1 MTSREIKTPSFS
13 TQFGWIILI
22 IVSLLL
28 TFAGLGWTFGLPE
41 MALENISERT
51 TLPPEDFKVGA
62 PSAFDVITLIA
73 RGYGTGYT
81 SLGLMSLLLSIEGF
95 RKRPRWAWN
104 AMWVLAA
111 AYLAIATT
119 FTGAGGVSPSS
130 LGLYGLGVVTA
141 AGLVLSR
148 KGTS

>member
-1 MTSREIKTPSFS
+1 MKSNEVNLPSRA
-13 TQFGWIILI
+13 TQLGWSILV

-28 TFAGLGWTFGLPE
+28 TFAGIGWTFGLPE

-51 TLPPEDFKVGA
+51 SLSPEDFKMGE

-81 SLGLMSLLLSIEGF
+81 ALGLMSLMIALEGF
-95 RKRPRWAWN
+95 RNRPRWAWN
-104 AMWVLAA
+104 TMWVLAA
-111 AYLAIATT
+111 AYLAIAYT
-119 FTGAGGVSPSS
+119 FTEAGGVRPIS
-130 LGLYGLGVVTA
+130 LGLYALGFFTA